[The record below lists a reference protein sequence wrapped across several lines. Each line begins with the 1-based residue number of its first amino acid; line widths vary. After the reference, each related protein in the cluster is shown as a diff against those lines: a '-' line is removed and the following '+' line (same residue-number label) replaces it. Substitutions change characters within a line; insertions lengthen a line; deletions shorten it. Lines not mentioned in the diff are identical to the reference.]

1 MLAGALARYQG
12 VVWQSEQLTLE
23 KVATAALA
31 PEAPSSISALHALG
45 TRFAHGHEFRLELAA
60 SRWAAHDLNRESAS
74 LQKVQEGRLRPAQS
88 AGLADRLKAEETAD
102 PVQPPGA
109 VLILA

>member
-1 MLAGALARYQG
+1 LARYQG

-45 TRFAHGHEFRLELAA
+45 TRFAHGHEFRLGLAA
-60 SRWAAHDLNRESAS
+60 SRWAAYDLNRESAS
-74 LQKVQEGRLRPAQS
+74 LQKGQEGRLRPAQS
-88 AGLADRLKAEETAD
+88 AGLAGSIEGRGNGRPRSTPGCRLNS
-102 PVQPPGA
+102 G
-109 VLILA
+109 LN

>member
-31 PEAPSSISALHALG
+31 PEAPPPPSPLCTH
-45 TRFAHGHEFRLELAA
+45 LELA
-60 SRWAAHDLNRESAS
+60 
-74 LQKVQEGRLRPAQS
+74 LRTGTNS
-88 AGLADRLKAEETAD
+88 
-102 PVQPPGA
+102 VWN
-109 VLILA
+109 